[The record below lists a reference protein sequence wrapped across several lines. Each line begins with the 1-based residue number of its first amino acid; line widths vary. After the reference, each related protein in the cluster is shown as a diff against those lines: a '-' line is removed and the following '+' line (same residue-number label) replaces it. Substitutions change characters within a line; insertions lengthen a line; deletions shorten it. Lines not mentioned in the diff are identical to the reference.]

1 MNLGDKSFSLFKREI
16 FLYGLQLIT
25 SVVIAR
31 KLGPELLGISIIIG
45 QIPTYAEIFGRLK
58 LDLAAVYFLGKKK
71 YTLPDV
77 VYILNILAILTSSLL
92 VLGYYA
98 NFDFFYSLLFAK
110 SKENVEELI
119 YIVLLQIPLNFIYMN
134 YSYLL
139 LHKEDVKN
147 YNRML
152 ILKSLTASVLGI
164 VFVVG
169 FNLGL
174 RGIVL
179 ASTFAL
185 LISVI
190 FGVLRIGLVKFT
202 LKRVNFLLIKDLI
215 TYGYKLYFQGLIEN
229 CKAYTSNTIVILY
242 LIPSQVTYFSLARGY
257 GMLLD
262 KIPNALGTILFPR
275 LTKMTLEIEIIDLT
289 NKSFR
294 LLSFILAV
302 SGIIA
307 IILIFPVVQV
317 LYGKE
322 YLPLV
327 GPFQILI
334 PGIVMSG
341 AVTPIIQHFLA
352 VNRVDI
358 SIIISVIGLLS
369 SIIFGF
375 LFIPEYSVPGAAIS
389 LTFSLMI
396 SSITTIIFY
405 LRINK
410 AILMNSL
417 LIKKSDIS
425 FLVNF
430 ITNKLKNV
438 RK

>member
-147 YNRML
+147 YNIML
-152 ILKSLTASVLGI
+152 IFL
-164 VFVVG
+164 FVVG

-358 SIIISVIGLLS
+358 TRIISVIGLLS

-375 LFIPEYSVPGAAIS
+375 LFIPEYGVPGAAIS